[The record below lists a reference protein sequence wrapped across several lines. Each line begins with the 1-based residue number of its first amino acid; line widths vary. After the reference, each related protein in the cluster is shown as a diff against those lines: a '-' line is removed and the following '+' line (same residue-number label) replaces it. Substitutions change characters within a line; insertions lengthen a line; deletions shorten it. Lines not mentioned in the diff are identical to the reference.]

1 MINQSSKKLNK
12 LPIVFVYLTDDY
24 IELKKCLKDCLQ
36 RYQIKSK
43 QEKFLIDLEFIK
55 ETIKYCTIRK
65 AILIKQNKKLLNKK
79 DDRKYLI
86 IVDSQNL
93 EYADELLTKTKKI
106 SINPGKK
113 NNSKKSS
120 KKSSK
125 NPSKKHIIK
134 KSNKN

>member
-1 MINQSSKKLNK
+1 MKQYNVGSVNE

-24 IELKKCLKDCLQ
+24 IEL
-36 RYQIKSK
+36 
-43 QEKFLIDLEFIK
+43 EKFLIDLEFIK

-93 EYADELLTKTKKI
+93 EYADELLTKTKKT
-106 SINPGKK
+106 SINPDKK
-113 NNSKKSS
+113 NNGKKSS
-120 KKSSK
+120 KKTSK
-125 NPSKKHIIK
+125 KPSKKHIIK